1 MYLTPAWR
9 RPRVKCVFCGSSH
22 RIFFSFPFQMKP
34 VTFADKTPASLV
46 STPPPR
52 NLLLSPCTLLLFAQ
66 LLALPL
72 VFLTLLLRLRS
83 LLFLLLLQLKRT
95 LRTSLRLI
103 PIFQLLSSMT
113 PLLQPRL
120 SFLVIRPER
129 RFNLQNHSNCGPC
142 EGIPPKDIESVP
154 EHYRKVCFEEW
165 RKTHGE
171 ASLEE
176 FEIHWS
182 NVTPAAT
189 KVWTSS
195 LPTQSYPTLYHLN

>member
-1 MYLTPAWR
+1 
-9 RPRVKCVFCGSSH
+9 
-22 RIFFSFPFQMKP
+22 MKP
-34 VTFADKTPASLV
+34 VTSADKTPASLV
-46 STPPPR
+46 STPPR

-83 LLFLLLLQLKRT
+83 LLFLLLLQFKRT
-95 LRTSLRLI
+95 FRTSLRLI
-103 PIFQLLSSMT
+103 PIFQLLSSTT

-129 RFNLQNHSNCGPC
+129 RFNLQNHSNYGPC